1 MNPCLFCCIQGAND
15 FVAFQLQGETGRTL
29 PWFPFW
35 GMQALEIGIPPSLRK
50 FIWSILQDPL
60 SQRMLRSSRT
70 PWPQR
75 RSEGHHPGVNAGSL
89 DGPLPL
95 WGKGVLREHQGLSL
109 AGSILCLPR
118 HNPRTSQGML
128 WKSGRLCGKRSA
140 SSHDCLQ
147 ANFQTFGF
155 QLCTSFVKQ
164 SGWQIISTWTLV
176 TPWLYWIFGLLG
188 YEQMESRKTTF
199 KYLLW
204 YKMLKPFSSTLCWL
218 SYLPWETLEESVI
231 WQTQRRWG
239 DASSVPNSSR
249 IKLFQ
254 SDFPLQCRI

>member
-1 MNPCLFCCIQGAND
+1 
-15 FVAFQLQGETGRTL
+15 
-29 PWFPFW
+29 
-35 GMQALEIGIPPSLRK
+35 MQALEIGIPPSLRK
-50 FIWSILQDPL
+50 FIWSILQGPL

-75 RSEGHHPGVNAGSL
+75 RSEGHHSGVNAGSL
-89 DGPLPL
+89 NGSLPP
-95 WGKGVLREHQGLSL
+95 WGKGVLREHGVLLL

-128 WKSGRLCGKRSA
+128 WKSGRLYGKRSA
-140 SSHDCLQ
+140 SNHDCLQ

-164 SGWQIISTWTLV
+164 SGWQISTWTHV

-188 YEQMESRKTTF
+188 YEQMDSRKTIFT
-199 KYLLW
+199 YLLW

-218 SYLPWETLEESVI
+218 SYLPWEALEESVI
-231 WQTQRRWG
+231 WQAQRRWEMLVPFPVP
-239 DASSVPNSSR
+239 AESSCFKVT
-249 IKLFQ
+249 
-254 SDFPLQCRI
+254 FPFSVFTKY